1 MSEIVGQTPVK
12 SDTKD
17 LFVSTVKIAPG
28 YYDTVV
34 LDESPDKRHVGMVLP
49 AHESEGRRY
58 GPYVI
63 GKSSTRAATR
73 EAAMDQHREALYA
86 ARVETIGAEAVV

>member
-1 MSEIVGQTPVK
+1 MFPKTVRTTKVT
-12 SDTKD
+12 SDTVN
-17 LFVSTVKIAPG
+17 LTVSTVQIARD

-34 LDESPDKRHVGMVLP
+34 FDDSAEKRHHGMMLRG
-49 AHESEGRRY
+49 HEHEGRRY

-63 GKSSTRAATR
+63 DESSERADTR

-86 ARVETIGAEAVV
+86 ARTEQPR